1 MTKIRKPRKSVE
13 KRAPLPDEQRCCKK
27 SSQWHC
33 SKARFGAT
41 RFCEKH
47 QDCILKEME
56 GPKKR
61 GRKPGSLRPTAVNA
75 DGMNDPVR
83 DMQQLAMGAKQ
94 MSAIVSQAQAVA
106 ALTQLDQLQR
116 VATTAITAVPMKTSS
131 QSGQPQQTESP
142 MPITTNAAL
151 DHLSQNVTSNVPQP
165 SSPINGGNLNDG
177 DLDMPISMVVTD
189 SGRINLLARDVQTRM
204 DNN

>member
-1 MTKIRKPRKSVE
+1 M
-13 KRAPLPDEQRCCKK
+13 LQK

-33 SKARFGAT
+33 SKARFGTT

-61 GRKPGSLRPTAVNA
+61 GRKPGSLRPVNA

-116 VATTAITAVPMKTSS
+116 VATTAITAVPMKTSYLAR
-131 QSGQPQQTESP
+131 TTTADRESDAT
-142 MPITTNAAL
+142 TTNAAL
-151 DHLSQNVTSNVPQP
+151 DHLSQNVTSNVPHSRRHRSTAGMSKRWRSRQCLFQWRR
-165 SSPINGGNLNDG
+165 I
-177 DLDMPISMVVTD
+177 
-189 SGRINLLARDVQTRM
+189 SGRINLLALDVQTLM
-204 DNN
+204 DG